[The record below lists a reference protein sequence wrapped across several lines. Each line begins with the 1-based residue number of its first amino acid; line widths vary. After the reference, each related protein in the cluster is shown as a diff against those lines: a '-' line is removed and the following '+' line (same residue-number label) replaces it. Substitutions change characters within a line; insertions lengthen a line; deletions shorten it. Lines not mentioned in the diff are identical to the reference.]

1 MRGMPVDEGQFSEAP
16 EQLEELIGSSW
27 LNDCITCYL
36 DEYGRPPTWFE
47 MLMWREADASCRMER
62 A

>member
-1 MRGMPVDEGQFSEAP
+1 MRGMPVDEGQFP
-16 EQLEELIGSSW
+16 VTPVPEELTGPSW
-27 LNDCITCYL
+27 LNDCITCYF